1 MTFEDITED
10 GKLWAVRYDIQAIRE
25 FKSLRGHLGQGKGKR
40 EQEIW
45 TRFVAETLCNK
56 ISVQF
61 LFGDGRGDQTDAFNA
76 GEGTYFGRVEEVGEG
91 QEFYDFR
98 RSIRYRWIL

>member
-1 MTFEDITED
+1 MRTLLRTENYGQSD
-10 GKLWAVRYDIQAIRE
+10 TIFKPLGNLRASAVILGKEKA
-25 FKSLRGHLGQGKGKR
+25 KR

-91 QEFYDFR
+91 QEFSD
-98 RSIRYRWIL
+98 LMNK